1 MFGLALFLCLLVA
14 GRLVGHD
21 HNRIGLS
28 LEGFHGS
35 LGHWRRRSRFF
46 QSDNGSDKQQHN
58 YQRQQDYSPTPL
70 SPRHVEKAFFH
81 CVLLLRL

>member
-1 MFGLALFLCLLVA
+1 VA
-14 GRLVGHD
+14 GRLVSHD

-35 LGHWRRRSRFF
+35 LGHLRGRSRFSQF
-46 QSDNGSDKQQHN
+46 GNGSDKQQYNHE
-58 YQRQQDYSPTPL
+58 RQQDYSPTPL

-81 CVLLLRL
+81 RVLLFSL